1 MYSYIKGQITEV
13 LPTHI
18 TIENNG
24 IGYLIKVPNPYLFEN
39 LLNKETT
46 IIYTYQNVR
55 EDAIDLF
62 GFSTSEEKQM
72 FISLISVKGLG
83 PKGALAILASSTPS
97 DLTTA
102 ILEGNDKY
110 FKSFPGVGAKL
121 SQQIILDL
129 KGKVNLSDEAKA
141 PKDDRIDNVAL
152 ALKSLGYSSSEIK
165 AVTKNLVIT
174 NDDTI
179 NSLVKQALRNL
190 NKI

>member
-97 DLTTA
+97 DLNTA

-165 AVTKNLVIT
+165 AVTKK
-174 NDDTI
+174 
-179 NSLVKQALRNL
+179 SK
-190 NKI
+190 